1 MVTTSMDDYMQTMQ
15 QQVKRRNSAENIAS
29 KISATLLS
37 NAGEEGA
44 GENSAGLAANNP
56 AQSEEFVSARAQQA
70 ESAQQALAAQVFG
83 ILENAAAAARGG
95 PPGMAQAAQA
105 AAKQQTHAVVKKAEE
120 QQKSIATM
128 VVQLEYQKEVDKKA
142 EEVNRRLFAATA
154 ASTKEISEDV
164 QKSIDD
170 ATNVYTTRPKDPSV
184 NVVA

>member
-1 MVTTSMDDYMQTMQ
+1 MVTTSMDDYMQSMR
-15 QQVKRRNSAENIAS
+15 QQVKRQNSAQNIAGQINS
-29 KISATLLS
+29 TTLS
-37 NAGEEGA
+37 NAAEQGA

-70 ESAQQALAAQVFG
+70 DAAQQVVAAEVFA

-95 PPGMAQAAQA
+95 PPGMAQAVQA
-105 AAKQQTHAVVKKAEE
+105 AAKQQVQALVKRHKEQEEAKATE
-120 QQKSIATM
+120 IA
-128 VVQLEYQKEVDKKA
+128 EIKYKKEVDKKA
-142 EEVNRRLFAATA
+142 EEVNQRLFAATA
-154 ASTKEISEDV
+154 ASTKDISEDV